1 MSNNIFTENSN
12 KAMLW
17 DILEDSFSKINNNDY
32 NEFKIF
38 FDKHIHETDN
48 YLTNQNIVEL
58 IEKNKYFI
66 KNTLSLINNSQWKH
80 KYNMIQSNDVYTSK
94 DIKDSRINE
103 FEKRFME
110 RQKEFSNLINLNK
123 PDEISFEDKNE
134 EVPLYDMES
143 KIKQIELERE
153 HLFNNTE
160 FITDGSNNNE
170 SKKIKILDESEN
182 KQKLTFNNLIENNDV
197 KKKVTFNNL
206 VDTININNEVETVH
220 KNNINEEID
229 DIKQEIKSIKDLIA
243 EVNSNLLKVMKNNK
257 DIE

>member
-1 MSNNIFTENSN
+1 MLIKKNNQILNIRIIVIILFITLLLLLLSLFVPFNIYRNVGLFFINVTSNIHNYNETTLKENSYYKISHQFYN
-12 KAMLW
+12 PLN
-17 DILEDSFSKINNNDY
+17 IVLNYINSFSIERDKLEINLSMNDY
-32 NEFKIF
+32 QKLNYR
-38 FDKHIHETDN
+38 IH
-48 YLTNQNIVEL
+48 LARKRGQ
-58 IEKNKYFI
+58 
-66 KNTLSLINNSQWKH
+66 IN
-80 KYNMIQSNDVYTSK
+80 
-94 DIKDSRINE
+94 R
-103 FEKRFME
+103 
-110 RQKEFSNLINLNK
+110 
-123 PDEISFEDKNE
+123 EDKNE

-143 KIKQIELERE
+143 KIKQRE
-153 HLFNNTE
+153 GDRSPPVNTTPATHE
-160 FITDGSNNNE
+160 GANKE